1 MTYMNA
7 VECVC
12 KGGSST
18 NNMLEFQRREEKLPL
33 PSHYHHCILCLL
45 EILAGA
51 LLEELLC
58 GLWCWGGATVEMMT
72 AANILKEEILSSE
85 WHQEA
90 QLAKITGSER
100 MEERGYSW
108 RRERSRFGYYTQGQS
123 SGWISLL
130 KHNFNFTHVKKI
142 LNTDFN

>member
-7 VECVC
+7 VECVF
-12 KGGSST
+12 KGGST

-45 EILAGA
+45 EVLAGA
-51 LLEELLC
+51 LLEELLWIMVLRGC
-58 GLWCWGGATVEMMT
+58 HSGDDDSSKHF
-72 AANILKEEILSSE
+72 KEEILSSE

-100 MEERGYSW
+100 MEERGYS
-108 RRERSRFGYYTQGQS
+108 
-123 SGWISLL
+123 
-130 KHNFNFTHVKKI
+130 
-142 LNTDFN
+142 